1 MFIHR
6 NIHSYVYLY
15 RLVHT
20 NTQAHTNTHT
30 HTRRHTQTHT
40 DTHNFPSVSKDGLEA
55 TTLQHT
61 EIPAP
66 QIIPSNVVLK

>member
-1 MFIHR
+1 M
-6 NIHSYVYLY
+6 
-15 RLVHT
+15 VHT

-30 HTRRHTQTHT
+30 LTHT
-40 DTHNFPSVSKDGLEA
+40 HTLIHTHNFPSVSKDGLEA

>member
-15 RLVHT
+15 RMVHT

-30 HTRRHTQTHT
+30 LTHT
-40 DTHNFPSVSKDGLEA
+40 HTLIHTHNFPSVSKDGLEA

>member
-15 RLVHT
+15 RMVHT

-30 HTRRHTQTHT
+30 LTH
-40 DTHNFPSVSKDGLEA
+40 THNFPSVSKDGLEA

>member
-1 MFIHR
+1 MCTYIGWY
-6 NIHSYVYLY
+6 I
-15 RLVHT
+15 
-20 NTQAHTNTHT
+20 QTH
-30 HTRRHTQTHT
+30 RHTQTHT
-40 DTHNFPSVSKDGLEA
+40 LIHADTHRHTHTHTHNFPSVSKDGLEA

>member
-1 MFIHR
+1 M
-6 NIHSYVYLY
+6 
-15 RLVHT
+15 VHT

-30 HTRRHTQTHT
+30 LTH
-40 DTHNFPSVSKDGLEA
+40 THNFPSVSKDGLEA